1 MKRFKR
7 FLHNEKGAYSLVE
20 ASIIYPVV
28 FLSIFVIIYLGL
40 YILQLMTVSAYAQKI
55 AILASREVSSP
66 GYQTYFSGSRY
77 SSSAV
82 EADFDADVTKQT
94 TEDVKVWGL
103 TVGKKKINPFTNK
116 IKIDDKVKE
125 VKTRAYRYWHDP
137 LKDEDRTYY
146 KDFGTN
152 LVKNNSIINGAAA
165 SDVKVKIDCENWIIS
180 QYITVDIEQE
190 LMKLSILDFF
200 GIENPKISVHAT
212 STVSDT
218 DELVRNTD
226 FAVDSIDAIA
236 QNLGID
242 TQHIKKTV
250 KDAIKKLGLIK

>member
-82 EADFDADVTKQT
+82 EADFDTDVTDQKT
-94 TEDVKVWGL
+94 TTVKKD
-103 TVGKKKINPFTNK
+103 GKMIEKTINPFTDK